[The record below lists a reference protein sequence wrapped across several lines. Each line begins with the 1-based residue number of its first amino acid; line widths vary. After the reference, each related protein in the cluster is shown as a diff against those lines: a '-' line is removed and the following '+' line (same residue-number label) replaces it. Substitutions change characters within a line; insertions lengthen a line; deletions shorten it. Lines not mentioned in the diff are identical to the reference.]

1 VFDPT
6 DNDNTIQIPIG
17 KQTVR
22 PRHIWYTPCSG
33 IWQTVWL
40 ESAPSEHISDLVIHA
55 DMYGE
60 GKVHFADSD
69 SSTLI
74 INSYHDSNE

>member
-1 VFDPT
+1 MDSTTDMPISIVHVYDPT
-6 DNDNTIQIPIG
+6 DMFDDVQIPIG

-40 ESAPSEHISDLVIHA
+40 ESAPSNYITDLVVNI
-55 DMYGE
+55 
-60 GKVHFADSD
+60 
-69 SSTLI
+69 TLHEELL
-74 INSYHDSNE
+74 NCVTRS